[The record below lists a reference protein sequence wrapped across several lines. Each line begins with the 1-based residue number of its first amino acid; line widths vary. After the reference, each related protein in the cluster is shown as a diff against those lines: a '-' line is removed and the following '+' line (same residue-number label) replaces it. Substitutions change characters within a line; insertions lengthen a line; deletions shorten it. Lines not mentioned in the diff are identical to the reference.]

1 MDSQPRNLYPKVLT
15 PYQILQV
22 NPYNCN
28 LQILKYAFKMK
39 MQGNESP
46 EIRLSYDMVVN
57 SNEYIKIDEFT
68 FMVKNINIFYYA
80 HVGGLREIKR
90 MIEQNNNL
98 LYTRDN
104 LGRTILYLAARNG
117 YYELCKYLLEK
128 GADINDYQNHGN
140 TPLQSA
146 IFYGHNNIVQLI
158 NEHKN
163 NINKSILS
171 KSLNDSFKSNKYTIY
186 EFDEII
192 KKEVKL
198 SSSYINDYINFFN
211 FFKENHTPTHFNNI
225 SIFDKNNYD
234 TYKNAFY
241 TAYKI
246 KTLNKLEKAC
256 IGAMLGMAIGD
267 AIGERAEF
275 YPLKYDCNDIQDM
288 GNQIYGKFQLKPG
301 QWTDDTSMGL
311 CLADSLLENNG
322 NFNGHDFMLRLLSW
336 WYFGYNNTFR
346 FDNNR
351 YIKNSFGL
359 GGNVAGSFKRYL
371 TELGKNEFTTYGDE
385 NTSGNG
391 SIIRNAPI
399 PICFYKNLNLALDI
413 AEKQSRVTH
422 KGNEAAG
429 CCQLMTF
436 ITIKILE
443 GENLKDILKNLKNT
457 FKCKCESVNCL
468 AHSMQEGNDPD
479 RNWNWNVPVYKYSF
493 LRAQNNPGYIGAYS
507 MDAMA
512 MALHILMNT
521 NSFKEAILKGVNLR
535 GDADSLGA
543 VIGQLAGAYYGLDNI
558 PEDWIKTIH
567 KWDPKLEIA
576 LRGYILC
583 HLFDLK

>member
-1 MDSQPRNLYPKVLT
+1 MGSQPRNLYPEVLN
-15 PYQILQV
+15 PFQILEI
-22 NPYNCN
+22 NPYNYN
-28 LQILKYAFKMK
+28 MQILKYAFKMK

-46 EIRLSYDMVVN
+46 EIRLSYDMLVN
-57 SNEYIKIDEFT
+57 SDEYLKIDQFT
-68 FMVKNINIFYYA
+68 FAVKDKNIFYYA
-80 HVGGLREIKR
+80 HVGGLREIER
-90 MIEQNNNL
+90 MVEQNNNL
-98 LYTRDN
+98 LFIRDK

-128 GADINDYQNHGN
+128 GADINDYQNYGS

-146 IFYGHNNIVQLI
+146 LYYGHKNIAQLI
-158 NEHKN
+158 NDHKN
-163 NINKSILS
+163 NMNKSILS
-171 KSLNDSFKSNKYTIY
+171 KSLNDSLNPNKYTIY
-186 EFDEII
+186 EFDQII

-198 SSSYINDYINFFN
+198 SSSYRIDYINFFN
-211 FFKENHTPTHFNNI
+211 FLKEKHTPTHFINI

-241 TAYKI
+241 SAYKN

-267 AIGERAEF
+267 AIGERVEF
-275 YPLKYDCNDIQDM
+275 YPLKYGCNDIQDM

-311 CLADSLLENNG
+311 CLADSLLENKG
-322 NFNGHDFMLRLLSW
+322 DFNGHDFMLRLLSW
-336 WYFGYNNTFR
+336 WNFGYNNTFR

-351 YIKNSFGL
+351 YKKNSFGL

-371 TELGKNEFTTYGDE
+371 SEYGKNEFTTYGDE

-399 PICFYKNLNLALDI
+399 PICFYKYSYLALDT

-436 ITIKILE
+436 ITLKILE
-443 GENLKDILKNLKNT
+443 GENLKDILNNLKNT
-457 FKCKCESVNCL
+457 FKCKYNSVNYL
-468 AHSMQEGNDPD
+468 AYSMKEGNDPD
-479 RNWNWNVPVYKYSF
+479 RNWNWNVPDYKYS
-493 LRAQNNPGYIGAYS
+493 LKRAQSNPGYIGSYS

-521 NSFKEAILKGVNLR
+521 NSFREAILKGINLR

-543 VIGQLAGAYYGLDNI
+543 VIGQLAGAYYGLDGI

-567 KWDPKLEIA
+567 IWDPKFEIA

-583 HLFDLK
+583 HLYDSK

>member
-1 MDSQPRNLYPKVLT
+1 MGSQPRNVYLEVLN
-15 PYQILQV
+15 PFQILGI
-22 NPYNCN
+22 NPNNYNI
-28 LQILKYAFKMK
+28 QSLKYAFKIK
-39 MQGNESP
+39 MQGNEFP
-46 EIRLSYDMVVN
+46 EIRLSYDMLIN
-57 SNEYIKIDEFT
+57 SDEYLKIDEFRYA
-68 FMVKNINIFYYA
+68 VKDKNIFYYA
-80 HVGGLREIKR
+80 HIGGLREIKR
-90 MIEQNNNL
+90 MLEQNNNL
-98 LYTRDN
+98 LYIRDK
-104 LGRTILYLAARNG
+104 LGRTIFYLAARNG

-128 GADINDYQNHGN
+128 GADINDYQNYGN

-146 IFYGHNNIVQLI
+146 LFYGHNNIVQLI
-158 NEHKN
+158 KDYQN

-171 KSLNDSFKSNKYTIY
+171 NSSNDFKSNKNTIY
-186 EFDEII
+186 EFDQII
-192 KKEVKL
+192 KKDVNL
-198 SSSYINDYINFFN
+198 SSSYKIDYINFFN

-225 SIFDKNNYD
+225 SIFDKNIYD
-234 TYKNAFY
+234 SYKQNFYSAYKN
-241 TAYKI
+241 
-246 KTLNKLEKAC
+246 KTLSKLEKAC

-267 AIGERAEF
+267 AIGERVEF

-288 GNQIYGKFQLKPG
+288 GNQIYGKFKLKPG

-311 CLADSLLENNG
+311 CLADSLIENNG
-322 NFNGHDFMLRLLSW
+322 SFNGHDFMLRLLSW
-336 WYFGYNNTFR
+336 WNFGYNNAFK

-351 YIKNSFGL
+351 YNKKSFGL

-371 TELGKNEFTTYGDE
+371 SEYGRNEFTTYGDE

-391 SIIRNAPI
+391 SIIRNAPV
-399 PICFYKNLNLALDI
+399 PICFYRNQDLAINI

-436 ITIKILE
+436 ITLKILY
-443 GENLKDILKNLKNT
+443 GEHLKDILNNLKNT
-457 FKCKCESVNCL
+457 FKCNCDSVNHL
-468 AHSMQEGNDPD
+468 AYSLQEGNDPN
-479 RNWNWNVPVYKYSF
+479 RNWNWNAPVYRYSF
-493 LRAQNNPGYIGAYS
+493 QRAQNNPGYIGSYS

-521 NSFKEAILKGVNLR
+521 NTFKEAILKGVNLR

-583 HLFDLK
+583 HLFDAK

>member
-1 MDSQPRNLYPKVLT
+1 M
-15 PYQILQV
+15 
-22 NPYNCN
+22 
-28 LQILKYAFKMK
+28 QILKYAFKMK

-46 EIRLSYDMVVN
+46 EIRLSYDMLVN
-57 SNEYIKIDEFT
+57 SDEYYKIDAFT
-68 FMVKNINIFYYA
+68 FAVKDKNIFYYA
-80 HVGGLREIKR
+80 HVGGLREIER
-90 MIEQNNNL
+90 MVEQNHNL
-98 LYTRDN
+98 LYIKDN
-104 LGRTILYLAARNG
+104 FGRTILYLAARNG
-117 YYELCKYLLEK
+117 YYELCKFLLEK
-128 GADINDYQNHGN
+128 GADINDYQNYGS

-146 IFYGHNNIVQLI
+146 LYYGHKNIVQLI

-163 NINKSILS
+163 NMNKSILS
-171 KSLNDSFKSNKYTIY
+171 KSLNDSLKSNKNTIY
-186 EFDEII
+186 EFDQII

-198 SSSYINDYINFFN
+198 SSSYRIDYTNFFN
-211 FFKENHTPTHFNNI
+211 FLKEKHTPTHFNNI

-241 TAYKI
+241 SAYKN

-267 AIGERAEF
+267 AIGERVEF
-275 YPLKYDCNDIQDM
+275 YPLKYGCNDIQDM
-288 GNQIYGKFQLKPG
+288 GNKMYGKFQLKPG

-311 CLADSLLENNG
+311 CLADSLLENKG
-322 NFNGHDFMLRLLSW
+322 DFNGHDFMLRLLSW
-336 WYFGYNNTFR
+336 WNFGYNNTFR

-351 YIKNSFGL
+351 YKKNSFGL

-371 TELGKNEFTTYGDE
+371 SEYGKNEFTTYGDE

-399 PICFYKNLNLALDI
+399 PICFYKYSYLALDT
-413 AEKQSRVTH
+413 AEKQSKVTH

-436 ITIKILE
+436 ITLKILE
-443 GENLKDILKNLKNT
+443 GENLKDILNNLKNT
-457 FKCKCESVNCL
+457 FKCKYNSVNYL
-468 AHSMQEGNDPD
+468 AYSMQEGNDPD
-479 RNWNWNVPVYKYSF
+479 RNRNWNVPDYKYS
-493 LRAQNNPGYIGAYS
+493 LKRAQSNPGYIGSYS

-521 NSFKEAILKGVNLR
+521 NSFREAILKGINLR

-543 VIGQLAGAYYGLDNI
+543 VIGQLAGAYYGLDGI

-567 KWDPKLEIA
+567 IWDPKFEIA

-583 HLFDLK
+583 HLYDSK